1 MKFVNDKK
9 NYVKS
14 NIKGL
19 PEHKVVRICLD
30 HDFDD
35 VSITKAL
42 KQYETEEKY
51 KGMQEYEWNTIQ
63 SKEE

>member
-1 MKFVNDKK
+1 M
-9 NYVKS
+9 
-14 NIKGL
+14 
-19 PEHKVVRICLD
+19 
-30 HDFDD
+30 
-35 VSITKAL
+35 SITKAL